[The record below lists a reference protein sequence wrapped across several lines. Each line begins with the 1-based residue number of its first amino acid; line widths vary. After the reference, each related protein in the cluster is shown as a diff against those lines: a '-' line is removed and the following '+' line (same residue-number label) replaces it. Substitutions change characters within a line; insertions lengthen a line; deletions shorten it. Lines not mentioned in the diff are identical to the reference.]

1 MCFTVILY
9 SLYLTQLSEE
19 LDASFILQIVNSPG
33 WLRYIGDRHIHSLQD
48 ARQYI
53 ANGPVASYDTHG
65 YGLWLIKR
73 TEDDAPIGICGLV
86 KRDYLPHPDLGYALL
101 PQFEGQ
107 GYAVEAAAAVVQHA
121 MQVLSVPVIAAI
133 TTDDNVPS
141 LRLLF
146 KLGFDFI
153 GMISPP
159 QQDEELMLLE
169 KR

>member
-1 MCFTVILY
+1 MNIISTSRLHVK
-9 SLYLTQLSEE
+9 QLSEE
-19 LDASFILQIVNSPG
+19 LHASFILQLVNSPG
-33 WLRYIGDRHIHSLQD
+33 WLRYIGDRNIHSLQD
-48 ARQYI
+48 AGQYI
-53 ANGPVASYDTHG
+53 FNGPIVSYATHG
-65 YGLWLIKR
+65 YGLWLVKR
-73 TEDDAPIGICGLV
+73 IEDDAPIGICGLI

-101 PQFEGQ
+101 PQYEGQ
-107 GYAVEAAAAVVQHA
+107 GYATEAAAAV
-121 MQVLSVPVIAAI
+121 MQYAKEVLSIPIIAAI